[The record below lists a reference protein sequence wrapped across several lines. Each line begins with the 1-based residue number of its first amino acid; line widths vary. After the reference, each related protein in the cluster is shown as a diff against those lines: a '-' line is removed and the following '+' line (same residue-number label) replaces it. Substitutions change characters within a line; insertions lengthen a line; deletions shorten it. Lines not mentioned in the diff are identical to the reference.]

1 MVTQRDY
8 STELVKAAHSVL
20 LELFHLFGEYREHIV
35 LVGGWVPEFLFAQ
48 HDTHHVGSIDVDL
61 ALNHLKLKE
70 EGYRTI
76 QALLFER
83 GYVQGKQPFIFHR
96 KVIVGGNEIDVQ
108 VDLLAGEYAGTGKGH
123 RHQKVQDGLARK
135 TRGCDLAFQN
145 PAAVTI
151 EGELPNG
158 AKDSVQIKV
167 STLVPFLVMKG
178 MALDE
183 RLKEKDAWDIYYC
196 LLNHPEGPKR
206 IAEEFGPFLEN
217 GLVKEGLQKIA
228 KHFESEKS
236 LGPRFVADFEEITDR
251 EEREIKERDA
261 YERVNRLLEELG
273 IRQK

>member
-8 STELVKAAHSVL
+8 SAELVKAARSVL
-20 LELFHLFGEYREHIV
+20 LELFHLLGEYREHVV
-35 LVGGWVPEFLFAQ
+35 LVGGWVPEFLFSK
-48 HDTHHVGSIDVDL
+48 HDTRHVGSIDVDL

-70 EGYRTI
+70 EGYRSI

-96 KVIVGGNEIDVQ
+96 KVIVGGNEINVQ
-108 VDLLAGEYAGTGKGH
+108 IDLLAGEYEGTGKGH
-123 RHQKVQDGLARK
+123 RHQRIQGGLARK

-145 PAAVTI
+145 PAVVTI
-151 EGELPNG
+151 EGELPDG
-158 AKDSVQIKV
+158 AKDSVRVQV
-167 STLVPFLVMKG
+167 SAIVPFLVMKG

-196 LLNHPEGPKR
+196 LLNHPEGLNR
-206 IAEEFGPFLEN
+206 IAEEFRPYLEN

-236 LGPRFVADFEEITDR
+236 VGPRFVADFEEITDT

-261 YERVNRLLEELG
+261 YERVNRLLEEIG
-273 IRQK
+273 IR